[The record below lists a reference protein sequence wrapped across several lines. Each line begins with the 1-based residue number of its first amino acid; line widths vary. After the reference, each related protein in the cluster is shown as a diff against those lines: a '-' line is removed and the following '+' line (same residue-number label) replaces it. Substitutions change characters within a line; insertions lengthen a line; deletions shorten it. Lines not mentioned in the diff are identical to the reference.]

1 MNRCCECAL
10 WCDILLKLS
19 LQVNLARNF
28 GLLYFRF
35 CQKKETTLVS
45 KARLA
50 LLNWALLLCVIGV
63 IAGGAQSAF
72 AQADARP
79 APIPTPTP
87 ADIHAR
93 ATLKPVDSSVPDD
106 PSVDKMLEVYSPKVR
121 ALDEVIGK
129 LKGDLKKGGIG
140 AGSLGNFVADAIRD
154 RAQVKLG
161 KPVLLAITNSGG
173 LRKDAIAEGD
183 LKISDI
189 FELLPFE
196 NALVTL
202 DLTGEQLLR
211 FMTVV
216 LSNRDAQSGAR
227 ITYRTNDQK
236 ANEVVSVKLRSDGE
250 EKEIDPKA
258 TYTIVTI
265 DYLVK
270 RGGDYS
276 ILQEGKNMLPLNL
289 TIRDAVIDYVKA
301 ETAAG
306 RAIKTTLDGRFSNDK
321 AATQAT
327 QPGG

>member
-1 MNRCCECAL
+1 MSKATL
-10 WCDILLKLS
+10 ALLKL
-19 LQVNLARNF
+19 
-28 GLLYFRF
+28 
-35 CQKKETTLVS
+35 
-45 KARLA
+45 A
-50 LLNWALLLCVIGV
+50 LFVCVIGV
-63 IAGGAQSAF
+63 ISLNGGGAQSVF
-72 AQADARP
+72 AQAAARP

-93 ATLKPVDSSVPDD
+93 VTLKPVDSSVPDD
-106 PSVDKMLEVYSPKVR
+106 PSVDKMLEVYRPKVR

-129 LKGDLKKGGIG
+129 LTGEMKKSGIG

-173 LRKDAIAEGD
+173 LRKNAIAEGD
-183 LKISDI
+183 LKVNDI

-196 NALVTL
+196 NALVSL

-236 ANEVVSVKLRSDGE
+236 ANEIVSVKLRIDGE

-276 ILQEGKNMLPLNL
+276 ILQEAKNIQPLNL
-289 TIRDAVIDYVKA
+289 TMRDAVIDYVKA

-306 RAIKTTLDGRFSNDK
+306 RTIKATLDGRFSSDK
-321 AATQAT
+321 PSTQRE
-327 QPGG
+327 PGGEQPQ

>member
-1 MNRCCECAL
+1 
-10 WCDILLKLS
+10 
-19 LQVNLARNF
+19 
-28 GLLYFRF
+28 
-35 CQKKETTLVS
+35 VS
-45 KARLA
+45 KATLA
-50 LLNWALLLCVIGV
+50 LSKSALLLCLIGV
-63 IAGGAQSAF
+63 TAGGAQSAF
-72 AQADARP
+72 AQAAARP
-79 APIPTPTP
+79 APIPTATP

-93 ATLKPVDSSVPDD
+93 AKLKPVDSSVPDD
-106 PSVDKMLEVYSPKVR
+106 QAVDKMLEPYSSKVR

-129 LKGDLKKGGIG
+129 LKGELKKGGIG
-140 AGSLGNFVADAIRD
+140 AGSLGNFVVDAIRD

-173 LRKDAIAEGD
+173 LRRNAIAEGD
-183 LKISDI
+183 LKVSDI

-211 FMTVV
+211 FMAVV

-227 ITYRTNDQK
+227 ISYRTNDQK
-236 ANEVVSVKLRSDGE
+236 ANELVSVKLRSDGE
-250 EKEIDPKA
+250 EKEIDPKS

-276 ILQEGKNMLPLNL
+276 ILQEAKNMLPLNL
-289 TIRDAVIDYVKA
+289 TIRDAVIDYVKG

-306 RAIKTTLDGRFSNDK
+306 RPIKSMLDGRFSQIG
-321 AATQAT
+321 AAT
-327 QPGG
+327 QPGGERPQ

>member
-1 MNRCCECAL
+1 M
-10 WCDILLKLS
+10 
-19 LQVNLARNF
+19 
-28 GLLYFRF
+28 
-35 CQKKETTLVS
+35 S
-45 KARLA
+45 KATLA
-50 LLNWALLLCVIGV
+50 LSKSALLLCLIAVT
-63 IAGGAQSAF
+63 AGGAQSAF
-72 AQADARP
+72 AQAAARP
-79 APIPTPTP
+79 APIPTATP

-93 ATLKPVDSSVPDD
+93 AKLKPVDSSVPDD
-106 PSVDKMLEVYSPKVR
+106 QAVDKMLEAYRSKVR

-129 LKGDLKKGGIG
+129 LKAELKKGGIG
-140 AGSLGNFVADAIRD
+140 AGSLGNFVVDAIRD

-173 LRKDAIAEGD
+173 LRKNAIAEGD
-183 LKISDI
+183 LKVSDI

-211 FMTVV
+211 FMVVV

-227 ITYRTNDQK
+227 ISYRTNDQK
-236 ANEVVSVKLRSDGE
+236 ANELVSVKLRGDND
-250 EKEIDPKA
+250 EKEIDPKS

-276 ILQEGKNMLPLNL
+276 ILKEAKNMLPLNL

-306 RAIKTTLDGRFSNDK
+306 RPIKSMLDGRFSQNG
-321 AATQAT
+321 AAT
-327 QPGG
+327 QPGGERPQ